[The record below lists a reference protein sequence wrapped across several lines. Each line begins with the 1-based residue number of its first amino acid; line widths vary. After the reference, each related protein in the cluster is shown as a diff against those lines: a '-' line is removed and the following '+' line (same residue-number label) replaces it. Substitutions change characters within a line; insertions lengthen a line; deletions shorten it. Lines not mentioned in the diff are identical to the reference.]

1 MNRPTCKA
9 YFGKERKT
17 NGDRT
22 ATHSTFICSA
32 SGVAPEATLREG
44 QQHGGVNI
52 VPSTRSTGGEIPV
65 GTLAVPRKQGNG

>member
-1 MNRPTCKA
+1 MA
-9 YFGKERKT
+9 
-17 NGDRT
+17 T
-22 ATHSTFICSA
+22 APQPIQRSSVP